1 MMKKAADDLP
11 RLKKKT
17 LDDLLGLPI
26 ESETKKRLMN
36 LKHAHDIDHLE
47 WVRNLIREN
56 LPIAEA
62 KLRGA

>member
-1 MMKKAADDLP
+1 MKKTSDDLP
-11 RLKKKT
+11 MLKKKT

-36 LKHAHDIDHLE
+36 LKHNHDVDHLE

-62 KLRGA
+62 KAKGA